1 MGKIKNHMH
10 DWLESY
16 GFSLGYDMSNAPELN
31 DLYWVAN
38 DGVDAQTYWE
48 NKNK

>member
-16 GFSLGYDMSNAPELN
+16 GFSLGYDMSNAPELS
-31 DLYWVAN
+31 DLNWVAN

-48 NKNK
+48 SKNK